1 MARFRIGITV
11 FLGLVASANI
21 YAVPS
26 MGRQTGMQ
34 CSSCHTVFPELTP
47 FGRQFKL
54 RGFSQK
60 APNVKFPASF
70 PISALLQVSWISTQK
85 TKGTD
90 PENFPHND
98 EVIPQA
104 VGLYYG
110 GKITKKSGALIQASY
125 DGIEDKVVV
134 EMFDARYADSLSF
147 ADNQELVYGL
157 TLNNNPTLSDIY
169 NSTPQWSFPHAE
181 TAALSPAARTQID
194 TTLASQVGGL
204 GVYTLWDNLVYG
216 EVAFYRSARRGLLRP
231 LGAGVPTENVVNDF
245 APYWRVALQHEWGS
259 HSLAAGTYGM
269 VADVFPDPDNTGG
282 PADRF
287 TDVAL
292 DAQYQYIGGEHIVS
306 TAATWIREAQ
316 DWNASF
322 AQGFT
327 SNKSDV
333 LQTFRIDAHYYYQ
346 RLFGGGIQF
355 FSTWGN
361 SNALKYNT
369 GEPVTGSAN
378 GKPNSNGLIAELN
391 YLPLSNVKLAARYTA
406 YGQFNGASH
415 NYDGFGRNA
424 SDNNSIF
431 LLAWLLF

>member
-1 MARFRIGITV
+1 
-11 FLGLVASANI
+11 
-21 YAVPS
+21 
-26 MGRQTGMQ
+26 
-34 CSSCHTVFPELTP
+34 
-47 FGRQFKL
+47 
-54 RGFSQK
+54 
-60 APNVKFPASF
+60 
-70 PISALLQVSWISTQK
+70 
-85 TKGTD
+85 
-90 PENFPHND
+90 
-98 EVIPQA
+98 
-104 VGLYYG
+104 LYYG

-231 LGAGVPTENVVNDF
+231 LGAGIPTENVVNDF

-306 TAATWIREAQ
+306 TAATWIWETQ

-322 AQGFT
+322 SQDLT

-346 RLFGGGIQF
+346 RLLGGGIQF

-361 SNALKYNT
+361 TNALKYNT
-369 GEPVTGSAN
+369 GEPVIGSAN
-378 GKPNSNGLIAELN
+378 GNPNSNGFIAELN

>member
-1 MARFRIGITV
+1 
-11 FLGLVASANI
+11 
-21 YAVPS
+21 
-26 MGRQTGMQ
+26 
-34 CSSCHTVFPELTP
+34 
-47 FGRQFKL
+47 
-54 RGFSQK
+54 
-60 APNVKFPASF
+60 
-70 PISALLQVSWISTQK
+70 LQVSWVSTQK
-85 TKGTD
+85 TKNTD

-231 LGAGVPTENVVNDF
+231 LGAGIPTENVVNDF

-306 TAATWIREAQ
+306 TAATWIWETQ

-322 AQGFT
+322 SQDLT

-346 RLFGGGIQF
+346 RLLGGGIQF

-361 SNALKYNT
+361 TNALKYNT
-369 GEPVTGSAN
+369 GEPVIGSAN
-378 GKPNSNGLIAELN
+378 GNPNSNGFIAELN

>member
-11 FLGLVASANI
+11 FLGLLASANI

-60 APNVKFPASF
+60 APNVKFPASL
-70 PISALLQVSWISTQK
+70 PISALLQVSWVSTQK
-85 TKGTD
+85 TKNTD

-147 ADNQELVYGL
+147 ADNQEMVYGL